1 MPALLST
8 LSWKRPSRDD
18 RRNLYYQLILEQEEN
33 TLKEILRQSARD
45 KLAAEMKGKIREEQW
60 EQCFDVAEE
69 LIKASA
75 VPTISEQAQGAR
87 DQVKNT
93 SHYLLN

>member
-8 LSWKRPSRDD
+8 LSWKRPSSDD
-18 RRNLYYQLILEQEEN
+18 RKNLYYQLILEQEQN
-33 TLKEILRQSARD
+33 VLKEVLRQSARE
-45 KLAAEMKGKIREEQW
+45 KLAAEIKGKIHEEQW

-75 VPTISEQAQGAR
+75 VPTIT
-87 DQVKNT
+87 D
-93 SHYLLN
+93 